1 MKNHNLEK
9 MNRGLICQK
18 EVWYMA
24 KVELA
29 YSLEINDIVD
39 AIEANALW
47 LEGILSDK
55 RAFECVYE
63 KNGFGLLPSSSFFFW
78 VGLDALSPPI

>member
-1 MKNHNLEK
+1 
-9 MNRGLICQK
+9 
-18 EVWYMA
+18 MA

-39 AIEANALW
+39 AMEANELW

-63 KNGFGLLPSSSFFFW
+63 KKT
-78 VGLDALSPPI
+78 GLDCCLARLFFSGWVWMHCHPLFEWLGCMYSPLLKKYVRLC

>member
-1 MKNHNLEK
+1 
-9 MNRGLICQK
+9 
-18 EVWYMA
+18 MA

-29 YSLEINDIVD
+29 YSFEINDIVD
-39 AIEANALW
+39 AMEANELW

-63 KNGFGLLPSSSFFFW
+63 KKRVW
-78 VGLDALSPPI
+78 TVA

>member
-1 MKNHNLEK
+1 
-9 MNRGLICQK
+9 
-18 EVWYMA
+18 MA

-39 AIEANALW
+39 AMEANELW

-63 KNGFGLLPSSSFFFW
+63 KKRVW
-78 VGLDALSPPI
+78 TVA